1 MLSANEVRAGMILD
15 VDGKT
20 VEVLTAQHQK
30 IGRGGAKLSVKLRD
44 VGSGASTDQ
53 TFSATKRFKR
63 IPTNTQKVQYL
74 YDDAGGY
81 HFMDMESFDELT
93 LARDVIGKN
102 SAYLSDGLIIDLVNA
117 GSQLLSI
124 KLPPSVELK
133 VVEAEP
139 GHRGDTAGSATK
151 SVRLN
156 TGVTIQAP
164 LFVEVGEIVRVST
177 ATGEYQE
184 RVSG

>member
-44 VGSGASTDQ
+44 VNSGAATDQ

-63 IPTNTQKVQYL
+63 IPTDTQKVQYL
-74 YDDAGGY
+74 YDDSSGY

-93 LARDVIGKN
+93 LSRDVIGDDTV
-102 SAYLSDGLIIDLVNA
+102 YLSDGLIIDLVNA
-117 GSQLLSI
+117 GPQLLAI

-139 GHRGDTAGSATK
+139 GHRGDTAGAATK
-151 SVRLN
+151 TVRLS
-156 TGVTIQAP
+156 TGAIIQAP
-164 LFVEVGEIVRVST
+164 LFVEVGETVRVST
-177 ATGEYQE
+177 STGEYQE